1 MADRRLAEELIEAL
15 EAKYRGQ
22 IAEAAANIRVYVENP
37 TGIGEHPDVVA
48 AMDTQIALIAEAQ
61 DKLDILQSRRF
72 NFTGKSHPVE

>member
-1 MADRRLAEELIEAL
+1 MAERLAEELIEAL

-48 AMDTQIALIAEAQ
+48 AMDTQVALIAEAQ

-72 NFTGKSHPVE
+72 NFTGKRHPVE

>member
-1 MADRRLAEELIEAL
+1 MAERRLAEELIEAL

-72 NFTGKSHPVE
+72 NFTGKRHPVE

>member
-48 AMDTQIALIAEAQ
+48 AMDTQIALRAEAQ

-72 NFTGKSHPVE
+72 NFTGKRHPVE

>member
-72 NFTGKSHPVE
+72 NFTGKRHPVE

>member
-1 MADRRLAEELIEAL
+1 MAERLAEELIEAL

-48 AMDTQIALIAEAQ
+48 AMDTQVALIAEAQ
-61 DKLDILQSRRF
+61 DKLDILQSRRV
-72 NFTGKSHPVE
+72 NFTGKRHPVE

>member
-22 IAEAAANIRVYVENP
+22 IAEAAANIRVYIENP
-37 TGIGEHPDVVA
+37 MGIGEHPDVVA

-72 NFTGKSHPVE
+72 NFTGKRHPVE

>member
-1 MADRRLAEELIEAL
+1 MAERLAEELIEAL
-15 EAKYRGQ
+15 DAKYRGQ

-48 AMDTQIALIAEAQ
+48 AMDTQVALIAEAQ

-72 NFTGKSHPVE
+72 NFTGKRHPVE

>member
-1 MADRRLAEELIEAL
+1 MAERLAEELIEAL

-37 TGIGEHPDVVA
+37 TGIGEHPDVGA
-48 AMDTQIALIAEAQ
+48 AMDTQVALIAEAQ

-72 NFTGKSHPVE
+72 NFTGKRHPVE